1 MQTDDQIVAQSVEL
15 HPLAEI
21 LQDKFHLEEDEYTT
35 FGKYKAKIHFANLK
49 KRKSDQS
56 AKLVLVTGV
65 SPTAAGEGK
74 TTISVGLTDALNLM
88 GINAAACLREPS
100 LGPCFGMK
108 GGAHGGGRAQVGPAQ
123 EINLHFNGDLH
134 AITSAN
140 NLLSAILEN
149 HVYWGNSL
157 EIDPDRLMFLR
168 AMDMNDRSLRQF
180 KVPSRRDL
188 TLDAGFN
195 ITAASEVMAVFS
207 LAESLEDLQRR
218 LGNIVVARSK
228 SGDFVTARDLN
239 VDGAMTVLLRDALDP
254 NVVQTLEHNPVIV
267 HGGPFANIAHGC
279 NSVIATRTALALADV
294 VVTEA
299 GFGADLGAE
308 KFLNIKCRQTGLKPH
323 AVVIVATIRSIKMHA
338 NVPPE
343 KLTKPDV
350 AALQAGLTNL
360 EAHVQNLI
368 KMGVVPIVAINRFDS
383 DSKEELEFVRRRM
396 RECGVECD
404 VCTLWSHGG
413 RGAAELAES
422 VMACITR
429 EDCKNFAPLYQSN
442 IPLKDK
448 VESVATNV
456 YRAQGVEY
464 SSAAETELKDLQSR
478 GFGDLPVCIAK
489 TQYSFTADPKRLGAP
504 DDHVLPVREVRLS
517 AGAEFVVVICGNM
530 MTMPG
535 LPRVPAADS
544 VGIDE
549 NRQIVGI

>member
-1 MQTDDQIVAQSVEL
+1 MQTNDQSIAQSIEL
-15 HPLAEI
+15 RPLAEI
-21 LQDKFHLEEDEYTT
+21 LKDKLHLTEDEFTT
-35 FGKYKAKIHFANLK
+35 FGKYKAKILSSELG
-49 KRKSDQS
+49 KRQSDDQ

-74 TTISVGLTDALNLM
+74 TTTSVGLTDALNLL
-88 GINAAACLREPS
+88 GVNSVACLREPS

-108 GGAHGGGRAQVGPAQ
+108 GGAHGGGRAQIAPAI

-157 EIDPDRLMFLR
+157 DIDPTKLMFLR
-168 AMDMNDRSLRQF
+168 AMDMNDRSLRKF
-180 KVPSRRDL
+180 KVQSRRDL
-188 TLDAGFN
+188 SLDAGFN

-207 LAESLEDLQRR
+207 LAEDLADLQRR
-218 LGNIVVARSK
+218 LGNIVVARSR
-228 SGDFVTARDLN
+228 SGEFVTARDLN
-239 VDGAMTVLLRDALDP
+239 VDGAMAVLLREALEP

-279 NSVIATRTALALADV
+279 NSVIATRTGLALADV
-294 VVTEA
+294 VITEA

-338 NVPPE
+338 NTPLDE
-343 KLTKPDV
+343 LTRPDV
-350 AALQAGLTNL
+350 EALKTGIVNL
-360 EAHVQNLI
+360 EAHVQNLL
-368 KMGVVPIVAINRFDS
+368 KMGIVPIVAINRFES
-383 DSKEELEFVRRRM
+383 DRDDELLFVTKRM
-396 RECGVECD
+396 RELGVECNE
-404 VCTLWSHGG
+404 CTHWADGG
-413 RGAAELAES
+413 QGAIELAES
-422 VMACITR
+422 VMACIAR
-429 EDCKNFAPLYQSN
+429 EDCKNFAPLYPAN

-448 VESVATNV
+448 VASVATNI
-456 YRAQGVEY
+456 YHARGIE
-464 SSAAETELKDLQSR
+464 STETAASELSDLQER
-478 GFGDLPVCIAK
+478 GFGELPICIAK

-504 DDHVLPVREVRLS
+504 EDHVLPIREVRLS
-517 AGAEFVVVICGNM
+517 AGAEFVVVVCGNM

-535 LPRVPAADS
+535 LPRVPAADQ

-549 NRQIVGI
+549 NGHIVGI

>member
-1 MQTDDQIVAQSVEL
+1 MQTNDQIVAQSVEL
-15 HPLAEI
+15 QPLTAI
-21 LQDKFHLEEDEYTT
+21 LKDKLHLTGNEYTT
-35 FGKYKAKIHFANLK
+35 YGKYKAKIHPANL
-49 KRKSDQS
+49 RSRTSDDP
-56 AKLVLVTGV
+56 AKLVLITGV

-74 TTISVGLTDALNLM
+74 TTTSVGLTDALNLM
-88 GINAAACLREPS
+88 GINAVACLREPS

-108 GGAHGGGRAQVGPAQ
+108 GGAHGGGRAQVAPAQ
-123 EINLHFNGDLH
+123 EINLHFNGDMH

-149 HVYWGNSL
+149 HIYWGNSL
-157 EIDPDRLMFLR
+157 EIDPERLMFLR
-168 AMDMNDRSLRQF
+168 AMDMNDRSLRKF
-180 KVPSRRDL
+180 KVPSRREL
-188 TLDAGFN
+188 LLEAGFN

-207 LAESLEDLQRR
+207 LAEDLADLQRR
-218 LGNIVVARSK
+218 LGNIVVARSR
-228 SGDFVTARDLN
+228 SGKFVTARDLN
-239 VDGAMTVLLRDALDP
+239 VDGAMTVLLREALDP

-279 NSVIATRTALALADV
+279 NSVIATKTGLSLADV
-294 VVTEA
+294 VITEA

-338 NVPPE
+338 NVSLE
-343 KLTKPDV
+343 ELTKPDV
-350 AALQAGLTNL
+350 EAIHTGIVNL
-360 EAHVQNLI
+360 EAHVHNLV
-368 KMGVVPIVAINRFDS
+368 GVGIVPIVAINRFES
-383 DSKEELEFVRRRM
+383 DREDELEFVKRKM
-396 RECGVECD
+396 REIGVECNI
-404 VCTLWSHGG
+404 CTHWSDGG
-413 RGAAELAES
+413 RGTVELAES

-429 EDCKNFAPLYQSN
+429 EDCKNFAPLYSDN

-448 VESVATNV
+448 VASVASNV
-456 YRAQGVEY
+456 YRARGVDY
-464 SSAAETELKDLQSR
+464 STTAEAELSDLQNR
-478 GFGDLPVCIAK
+478 GFGELPICIAK

-535 LPRVPAADS
+535 LPRVPAANQ

-549 NRQIVGI
+549 NGQIVGI

>member
-1 MQTDDQIVAQSVEL
+1 MQTNDQIVAQSVKL
-15 HPLAEI
+15 RPLTAI
-21 LQDKFHLEEDEYTT
+21 LQEKFHLSEDEYTT
-35 FGKYKAKIHFANLK
+35 FGKYKAKIHFANLEG
-49 KRKSDQS
+49 RKSHPP

-74 TTISVGLTDALNLM
+74 TTTSVGLTDALNLM
-88 GINAAACLREPS
+88 GINATACLREPS

-149 HVYWGNSL
+149 HIYWGNSL
-157 EIDPDRLMFLR
+157 DIDPERLMFLR
-168 AMDMNDRSLRQF
+168 AMDMNDRSLRRF
-180 KVPSRRDL
+180 KIPSRQGL
-188 TLDAGFN
+188 KLDAGFN

-207 LAESLEDLQRR
+207 LAENLEDLQRR

-239 VDGAMTVLLRDALDP
+239 VDGAMTVLLREALDP

-279 NSVIATRTALALADV
+279 NSVIATRTALTLADV

-308 KFLNIKCRQTGLKPH
+308 KFFNIKCLQTGLKPD

-338 NVPPE
+338 NVPSE
-343 KLTKPDV
+343 ELTKPDV
-350 AALQAGLTNL
+350 GALEAGAINL

-368 KMGVVPIVAINRFDS
+368 KMGIVPVVAINRFDS
-383 DSKEELEFVRRRM
+383 DSQEELDFVRKRM

-404 VCTLWSHGG
+404 VCTHWSDGG

-429 EDCKNFAPLYQSN
+429 EDCKNFAPLYPRN
-442 IPLKDK
+442 FPLKDK
-448 VESVATNV
+448 VESVASNI
-456 YRAQGVEY
+456 YGAQDVEY
-464 SSAAETELKDLQSR
+464 RPVAESELSDLQSR
-478 GFGDLPVCIAK
+478 GYGDFPVCIAK

-504 DDHVLPVREVRLS
+504 KDHVLPVREVRLS

-535 LPRVPAADS
+535 LPRVPSANS

-549 NRQIVGI
+549 YGQIVGI